1 MWLLALFVAVPMIE
15 IALFIQ
21 VGGLIGLWPTLGLVL
36 LSALVGS
43 WLVRE
48 QGLGALADLQRS
60 MSELRDPTEPFAHGL
75 MILFAGLL
83 LLTPGFFT
91 DMIGILL
98 LVRPL
103 RAVILARVA
112 GRIQVMGGPGTPPE
126 DPYSG
131 RRSARPDVVD
141 GEFHE
146 IPPGSPGIPPSGW
159 TRH

>member
-1 MWLLALFVAVPMIE
+1 VILLLAFIAVPIVE

-21 VGGLIGLWPTLGLVL
+21 VGGAVGLWPTIALVI
-36 LSALVGS
+36 LSAVVGAAV
-43 WLVRE
+43 LRR
-48 QGLGALADLQRS
+48 QGLSTLADIRADLEGGRDPSTALAHGALL
-60 MSELRDPTEPFAHGL
+60 LV
-75 MILFAGLL
+75 AGLL

-103 RAVILARVA
+103 RAAILARVA